1 MKINYNS
8 GVNLCYNFGI
18 FSLIVDYFF
27 IMNIL
32 GEIEIMMG
40 RFLNNNYGGV
50 FGDIKYEY

>member
-50 FGDIKYEY
+50 FWGYKV